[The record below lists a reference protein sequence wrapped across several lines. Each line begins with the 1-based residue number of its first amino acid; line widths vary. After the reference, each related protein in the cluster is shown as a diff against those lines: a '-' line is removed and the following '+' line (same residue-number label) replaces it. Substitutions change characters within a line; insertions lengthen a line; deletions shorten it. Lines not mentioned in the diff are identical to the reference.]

1 MIHGA
6 WHGGWAFEPL
16 RARIE
21 AAGHELVAPDL
32 PGMGGDDEAL
42 ARITLDDWAEF
53 AVAQCAAARGDG
65 PVLLCG
71 HSRGGIVLSQAAE
84 RDPAAMDMLVY
95 ICAMLIP
102 SGMSRAEFQK
112 DQLPNPD
119 FQAIIRP
126 TPGGQGTWIDTAAAA
141 EVFAQLSPS
150 DAVADALGR
159 LAAEPDRPRAT
170 PLRLTPERFGSV
182 PRCYIEC
189 LHDRT
194 IPIEDQ
200 RRMQAMQPCDKVIA
214 LDADHSPFLS
224 APDALAD
231 ALLSLLPLQNWS
243 HPGEGRDP

>member
-1 MIHGA
+1 MASFVMIHGA

-21 AAGHELVAPDL
+21 AAGHSLVAPDL

-42 ARITLDDWAEF
+42 AKITLDDWAAF
-53 AVAQCAAARGDG
+53 AVAHCRAARGSG
-65 PVLLCG
+65 PVILCG

-102 SGMSRAEFQK
+102 SGVSRAAFQS

-119 FQAIIRP
+119 FRAIIRP
-126 TPGGQGTWIDTAAAA
+126 TPGGRGTLIDTEHAA
-141 EVFAQLSPS
+141 EMFAQLSPA
-150 DAVADALGR
+150 DLVADALGR
-159 LAAEPDRPRAT
+159 LAAEPDLPRAT
-170 PLRLTPERFGSV
+170 PLNLTPGRFGSV
-182 PRCYIEC
+182 ARCYVEC

-194 IPIEDQ
+194 IPIQDQ
-200 RRMQAMQPCDKVIA
+200 RRMQALQPCDKVIA

-231 ALLSLLPLQNWS
+231 ALLSLL
-243 HPGEGRDP
+243 

>member
-1 MIHGA
+1 MATFIMIHGA

-21 AAGHELVAPDL
+21 AAGHSLTAPDL

-42 ARITLDDWAEF
+42 ASVTLDDWAGF
-53 AVAQCAAARGDG
+53 AVAQCRAARGNG
-65 PVLLCG
+65 PVVLCG

-84 RDPAAMDMLVY
+84 RDPTAMDMLVY

-102 SGMSRAEFQK
+102 SGVSRAEFQK
-112 DQLPNPD
+112 DQRPNPA

-126 TPGGQGTWIDTAAAA
+126 TPGGQGTLIDADRAA
-141 EVFAQLSPS
+141 EVFAQLSPPE
-150 DAVADALGR
+150 AVADALGR

-170 PLRLTPERFGSV
+170 PLQLTAGRFGSV

-194 IPIEDQ
+194 IPIQDQ
-200 RRMQAMQPCDKVIA
+200 RRMQALQPCGRVIA

-231 ALLSLLPLQNWS
+231 ALLGLLP
-243 HPGEGRDP
+243 G

>member
-1 MIHGA
+1 MASFVMIHGA

-21 AAGHELVAPDL
+21 AAGHSLVAPDL

-42 ARITLDDWAEF
+42 AEITLDDWAAF
-53 AVAQCAAARGDG
+53 AVEQCRAARGNG
-65 PVLLCG
+65 PVVLCG

-102 SGMSRAEFQK
+102 SGVSRAEFQK
-112 DQLPNPD
+112 DQAPNPD

-126 TPGGQGTWIDTAAAA
+126 TPGGQGTLIDTERAA
-141 EVFAQLSPS
+141 EVFAQLSPA

-159 LAAEPDRPRAT
+159 LAAEPDQPRAT
-170 PLRLTPERFGSV
+170 PLHLTAERFGSV
-182 PRCYIEC
+182 PRHYIEC

-194 IPIEDQ
+194 IPIQDQ
-200 RRMQAMQPCDKVIA
+200 RRMQALQPCGRVIA

-231 ALLSLLPLQNWS
+231 ALLVMANV
-243 HPGEGRDP
+243 

>member
-1 MIHGA
+1 MASFVMIHGA

-21 AAGHELVAPDL
+21 AAGHSVAAPDL

-42 ARITLDDWAEF
+42 ANVTLDDWAAF
-53 AVAQCAAARGDG
+53 AVDQCRAVRGNG
-65 PVLLCG
+65 PVVLCG

-102 SGMSRAEFQK
+102 SGVSRAEFQK
-112 DQLPNPD
+112 DQLPNPA

-126 TPGGQGTWIDTAAAA
+126 TPGGRGTVIDTERAA
-141 EVFAQLSPS
+141 EVFAQLSPA

-182 PRCYIEC
+182 PRHYVEC

-194 IPIEDQ
+194 IPIQDQ
-200 RRMQAMQPCDKVIA
+200 RRMQALQPCDRVIA
-214 LDADHSPFLS
+214 LEADHSPFLS

-231 ALLSLLPLQNWS
+231 ALLSLADVQS
-243 HPGEGRDP
+243 T

>member
-1 MIHGA
+1 
-6 WHGGWAFEPL
+6 
-16 RARIE
+16 
-21 AAGHELVAPDL
+21 
-32 PGMGGDDEAL
+32 MGGDDEAL
-42 ARITLDDWAEF
+42 AAITLDDWAAF
-53 AVAQCAAARGDG
+53 AVAQCRAARGDG
-65 PVLLCG
+65 PVVLCG

-102 SGMSRAEFQK
+102 GGMSRAEFQK
-112 DQLPNPD
+112 DQLPNPN

-126 TPGGQGTWIDTAAAA
+126 TAGRQGTWIDTAGAA
-141 EVFAQLSPS
+141 EVFAQLSPA

-170 PLRLTPERFGSV
+170 PLRLTQERFGSV
-182 PRCYIEC
+182 RRHYIEC

-200 RRMQAMQPCDKVIA
+200 RRMQMLQPCDRVIA
-214 LDADHSPFLS
+214 LDADHSPSLS

-231 ALLSLLPLQNWS
+231 ALLSLLPRQNWS
-243 HPGEGRDP
+243 HPGEGRDL